1 MWNLSNK
8 MFFKQIQL
16 GSMQNFSYIIGDE
29 KSKDAAIVDAGWE
42 IDKLIGIANKEKFKI
57 KKIILTHSHYDHVQ
71 KADELASKTNSTVYF
86 HENDYNEI
94 KRVIKNPNIK
104 IIKLKNNDEIK
115 IGNLKIK
122 VIHTPGHTPGAICL
136 LIENKLITGD
146 TLFVNAVGRTDL
158 AGGDTTKLFE
168 SLQKLKKLDDDV
180 EIYPGHDYGEIP
192 FSTIGNEKKNNPY
205 FKCESKE
212 QFLNLMGL
220 F

>member
-1 MWNLSNK
+1 
-8 MFFKQIQL
+8 
-16 GSMQNFSYIIGDE
+16 MQNFIYIIGDE

-42 IDKLIGIANKEKFKI
+42 IDKLIGVANKEKLKI

-71 KADELASKTNSTVYF
+71 KADELASKTNADVYF
-86 HENDYNEI
+86 HELEFDQLKKI
-94 KRVIKNPNIK
+94 IKNPNIK
-104 IIKLKNNDEIK
+104 LHKLKNNDEIK
-115 IGNLKIK
+115 VGSIKIK

-136 LIENKLITGD
+136 LFENKLITGD

-158 AGGDTTKLFE
+158 AGGDSIKLFE
-168 SLQKLKKLDDDV
+168 SLQKLKKLDDDIEV
-180 EIYPGHDYGEIP
+180 YPGHDYGEIP
-192 FSTIGNEKKNNPY
+192 FSTIGNENKNNPY